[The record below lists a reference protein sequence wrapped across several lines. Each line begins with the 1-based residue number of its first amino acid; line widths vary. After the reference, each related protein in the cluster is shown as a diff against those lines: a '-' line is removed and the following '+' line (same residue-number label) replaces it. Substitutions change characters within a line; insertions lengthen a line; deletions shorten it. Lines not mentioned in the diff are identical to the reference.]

1 MKTPRPVR
9 LLGASFSRT
18 FPIVVA
24 ALLLVGGAAVS
35 AVAAGPALD
44 ILIEEGNSAELDAK
58 QYQQR
63 VELKTYMAKT
73 LPVKCSRHGIEARV
87 IQAKSDYA
95 GGGRQLLVVHYDRY
109 NPGKTAARLIIG
121 FGAGAASLDVTHAL
135 YDGDKPV
142 MTWTDGCGTSEHWQR
157 LVNKINDNA
166 VIKLKEH
173 YGLR

>member
-1 MKTPRPVR
+1 MI
-9 LLGASFSRT
+9 S
-18 FPIVVA
+18 VVA
-24 ALLLVGGAAVS
+24 VALLSLGGSAVS

-73 LPVKCSRHGIEARV
+73 LPVKFSRHGIEARV
-87 IQAKSDYA
+87 LSAKSDYA
-95 GGGRQLLVVHYDRY
+95 GGGRQLLVVRYDRY
-109 NPGKTAARLIIG
+109 NPGKTAARLIVG
-121 FGAGAASLDVTHAL
+121 FGAGAASLDVTHTL
-135 YDGDKPV
+135 YDGDKQV

>member
-9 LLGASFSRT
+9 SLGASFSRT
-18 FPIVVA
+18 FLIVAA

-87 IQAKSDYA
+87 IPSKGDYA

-109 NPGKTAARLIIG
+109 NPGKTAARLIVG

-135 YDGDKPV
+135 YAGDKPI

>member
-1 MKTPRPVR
+1 MNATRRFGFRAK
-9 LLGASFSRT
+9 SRSRH
-18 FPIVVA
+18 FAALAA
-24 ALLLVGGAAVS
+24 ALLFLGGSAVM

-44 ILIEEGNSAELDAK
+44 IVIEEGSSAELEAK

-63 VELKTYMAKT
+63 LELKNYMAKT

-87 IQAKSDYA
+87 LPGRADYA

-109 NPGKTAARLIIG
+109 NPGKTAARLIVG

-135 YDGDKPV
+135 YDGDKPL

-157 LVNKINDNA
+157 LVNKLNDNA
-166 VIKLKEH
+166 VLKLKEH

>member
-1 MKTPRPVR
+1 M
-9 LLGASFSRT
+9 FS
-18 FPIVVA
+18 VVA
-24 ALLLVGGAAVS
+24 AALLSLGGSAVS
-35 AVAAGPALD
+35 ASAAEPALD
-44 ILIEEGNSAELDAK
+44 ILIEEGHSAELDAK

-63 VELKTYMAKT
+63 VELKNYMVRT
-73 LPVKCSRHGIEARV
+73 LPVKFSRHGIDARV
-87 IQAKSDYA
+87 IPAKSDYV
-95 GGGRQLLVVHYDRY
+95 GGGRQLLVVRYDRY
-109 NPGKTAARLIIG
+109 NPGKTAARLIVG

-135 YDGDKPV
+135 YDGDKQV

>member
-1 MKTPRPVR
+1 MYSVI
-9 LLGASFSRT
+9 A
-18 FPIVVA
+18 A
-24 ALLLVGGAAVS
+24 ALLLMGGSAVS
-35 AVAAGPALD
+35 ATAAGPALD

-63 VELKTYMAKT
+63 VDLKNYMAQT
-73 LPVKCSRHGIEARV
+73 LPVKFGRHGIEARV
-87 IQAKSDYA
+87 IPAKSDYA
-95 GGGRQLLVVHYDRY
+95 GNGRQLLVVHYDRY
-109 NPGKTAARLIIG
+109 NPGKTAARIIVG

-135 YDGDKPV
+135 YDGEKQL

>member
-1 MKTPRPVR
+1 MI
-9 LLGASFSRT
+9 S
-18 FPIVVA
+18 VVA
-24 ALLLVGGAAVS
+24 VALLSLGGSAVS

-63 VELKTYMAKT
+63 VELKNYMVRT
-73 LPVKCSRHGIEARV
+73 LPVKCSRHGIDARV
-87 IQAKSDYA
+87 ISAKSDYA
-95 GGGRQLLVVHYDRY
+95 GGGRQLLVVRYDRY
-109 NPGKTAARLIIG
+109 NPGKTAARLIVG
-121 FGAGAASLDVTHAL
+121 FGAGAASLDVTHTL
-135 YDGDKPV
+135 YDGDKQV

>member
-1 MKTPRPVR
+1 MKTSHFLRSLGLSFPRMYSVI
-9 LLGASFSRT
+9 A
-18 FPIVVA
+18 A
-24 ALLLVGGAAVS
+24 ALLLMGGSAVS
-35 AVAAGPALD
+35 ATAAGPALD
-44 ILIEEGNSAELDAK
+44 ILIEEGHSAELDAK

-63 VELKTYMAKT
+63 VELKDYMAKT
-73 LPVKCSRHGIEARV
+73 LPVKMQRHGIEAR
-87 IQAKSDYA
+87 IIAAKSDYA

-109 NPGKTAARLIIG
+109 NPGKTAARIIVG

-166 VIKLKEH
+166 VLKLKEH